1 MSEKVTVISNMPH
14 TIGIL
19 LPNLNLRAEW
29 RKKGAKVLIDK
40 EVLEQAMFDPGTEYM
55 FQNGMLYIEDMKT
68 KIDLGIEPPGAE
80 EPENVIILTDAQ
92 KSELMSSKKQA
103 WELKEKLSKMSYEGK
118 KDFCDYVIEHELMDS
133 KKSLIIKEIC
143 GIDTVNAIRMKQANE
158 AD

>member
-14 TIGIL
+14 TVGIL

-40 EVLEQAMFDPGTEYM
+40 DILEQAMFDPGTEYM

-68 KIDLGIEPPGAE
+68 KIDLGIEPAGAE
-80 EPENVIILTDAQ
+80 KPENVIILTDDQ
-92 KSELMSSKKQA
+92 KSELMSNKKQA
-103 WELKEKLSKMSYEGK
+103 WELKEKLSQMSYESK

-143 GIDTVNAIRMKQANE
+143 GIDTVSAIRMKQANE